1 MPNDRLRLLAVDRD
15 DLDIVSAHCQDA
27 IIRLGDCHFRPQDH
41 QFAVE
46 MNRFAWEA
54 AATRK
59 LSVFSAPKY
68 ERRRSA
74 LHFDRV
80 TSVRRQGL
88 ESSGEDQVLVLLAIR
103 FEETE
108 APSGHIDLLFAGGAT
123 IRLEVEVVEA
133 QLADAG
139 GAWSTGSKP
148 DHKRPALEG

>member
-1 MPNDRLRLLAVDRD
+1 MDRLRLLAVDND
-15 DLDIVSAHCQDA
+15 DLEIFSAHCQDA
-27 IIRLGDCHFRPQDH
+27 IVRLGDCHYRKAEK

-46 MNRFAWEA
+46 MNRFAWETA
-54 AATRK
+54 QKRK
-59 LSVFSAPKY
+59 FSVFSAPKY

-88 ESSGEDQVLVLLAIR
+88 ETASEDQVLVLLAIR
-103 FEETE
+103 FSETE
-108 APSGHIDLLFAGGAT
+108 APSGHVDLVFAGGAT

-139 GAWSTGSKP
+139 AAWETQAKP
-148 DHKRPALEG
+148 DHDRTDQNV

>member
-27 IIRLGDCHFRPQDH
+27 IVRLGDCHFRAKEL

-46 MNRFAWEA
+46 MNRFAWES
-54 AATRK
+54 AATRR
-59 LSVFSAPKY
+59 LSVFSAPRY

-80 TSVRRQGL
+80 TNVRRQGL
-88 ESSGEDQVLVLLAIR
+88 DHSNDDQILVLLAIR

-108 APSGHIDLLFAGGAT
+108 APSGRIDLIFAGGAT
-123 IRLEVEVVEA
+123 IRLEVEVIEA

-139 GAWSTGSKP
+139 GAWSTDSRP
-148 DHKRPALEG
+148 DHKRSAS